1 MYVHQV
7 DTPTAIP
14 PAEQLDRPAT
24 GAMTREGTAMT
35 VLNSAA
41 GLDAAWAAGAASVAQ
56 LLPGHPSSLAVW
68 GETDSST
75 LVCRQVQDITPDV
88 KTFLFE
94 PAHAALFQHEPGQ
107 FVTLQLQIDGC
118 SVSRCYTISTP
129 PTRPHLLG
137 ITVKRQPGGLVSNWL
152 HDTMAPGKRISADG
166 PFGVFTINRH
176 PSAKYLFLSGGS
188 GITPVMSMTRTLYD
202 LGSDADVVFVHSA
215 RTPSDII
222 FRREL
227 DTIASTAP
235 TVRVAHVC
243 ERDEPREPWG
253 GLRGFLSV
261 EMLRLLAPDL
271 HERVVFCCGPAPYMG
286 AVRRML
292 GEVGFDM
299 QNYHEESFSFEE
311 LTMKE
316 FSSRTT
322 AEAADEEGQR
332 GEPATKTYS
341 VEFVR
346 SGRTFTCAEDENVL
360 DAAYEAGLTP
370 PSSCGQGMCGTC
382 KTTILSGAVDMHHN
396 GGIRPREIAKNKVL
410 ICCSKPLSD
419 LTIDA

>member
-1 MYVHQV
+1 MN
-7 DTPTAIP
+7 
-14 PAEQLDRPAT
+14 
-24 GAMTREGTAMT
+24 

-41 GLDAAWAAGAASVAQ
+41 VLDAAWVAGCPSAEQ
-56 LLPGHPSSLAVW
+56 LVPGHPSSLAVW
-68 GETDSST
+68 GEADSST
-75 LVCRQVQDITPDV
+75 LICRQVQDITHDV

-94 PAHAALFQHEPGQ
+94 SAQPALFQHEPGQ
-107 FVTLQLQIDGC
+107 FVTLQLQIDGR
-118 SVSRCYTISTP
+118 SVSRCYTISSP

-166 PFGVFTINRH
+166 PFGVFTIARH
-176 PSAKYLFLSGGS
+176 QSAKYLFLSGGS

-227 DTIASTAP
+227 ETIASTVP
-235 TVRVAHVC
+235 TVRVVPVC
-243 ERDEPREPWG
+243 EGDSPREPWG
-253 GLRGFLSV
+253 GLRGFLSAQ
-261 EMLRLLAPDL
+261 MLQLLAPDL
-271 HERVVFCCGPAPYMG
+271 AERVVFCCGPAPYMA

-292 GEVGFDM
+292 VDAGFDM
-299 QNYHEESFSFEE
+299 QNYHEESFSFED

-316 FSSRTT
+316 FAALATT
-322 AEAADEEGQR
+322 DAAADEENQGAAP
-332 GEPATKTYS
+332 EAKTYS

-346 SGRTFTCAEDENVL
+346 CGRTFTCADDENVL
-360 DAAYEAGLTP
+360 DAAYAAGLSP
-370 PSSCGQGMCGTC
+370 ASSCGQGMCGTC
-382 KTTILSGAVDMHHN
+382 KTTVLSGTVDMQHN
-396 GGIRPREIAKNKVL
+396 GGIRPREIAQDKIL

>member
-1 MYVHQV
+1 
-7 DTPTAIP
+7 
-14 PAEQLDRPAT
+14 
-24 GAMTREGTAMT
+24 MT
-35 VLNSAA
+35 VLNAPV
-41 GLDAAWAAGAASVAQ
+41 GLDVARTNGFPSTER
-56 LLPGHPSSLAVW
+56 LLPSGVAAW

-75 LVCRQVQDITPDV
+75 LICRQVQDITHDV
-88 KTFLFE
+88 RTFLFE
-94 PAHAALFQHEPGQ
+94 PAQPALFQHEPGQ
-107 FVTLQLQIDGC
+107 FVTLQLQIDGR

-152 HDTMAPGKRISADG
+152 HDTMTPGTRICADG
-166 PFGVFTINRH
+166 PFGVFTIARH
-176 PSAKYLFLSGGS
+176 RSAKYLFLSGGS

-202 LGSDADVVFVHSA
+202 LGSDADVVFVHST
-215 RTPSDII
+215 RTPADII

-227 DTIASTAP
+227 ETIASTVP
-235 TVRVAHVC
+235 TVRVVPVC
-243 ERDEPREPWG
+243 ERDAPREPWS

-261 EMLRLLAPDL
+261 EMLQLLAPDL
-271 HERVVFCCGPAPYMG
+271 EDRVVFCCGPKPYMA
-286 AVRRML
+286 AVRRIL
-292 GEVGFDM
+292 GEAGFDM
-299 QNYHEESFSFEE
+299 QNYHEESFSFED

-316 FSSRTT
+316 FSARAT
-322 AEAADEEGQR
+322 ADGATDEA
-332 GEPATKTYS
+332 EPGATSATRTYS

-360 DAAYEAGLTP
+360 DAAYEAGLAP

-382 KTTILSGAVDMHHN
+382 KTTVLSGTVDMEHN
-396 GGIRPREIAKNKVL
+396 GGIRPREIAQNKVL

>member
-1 MYVHQV
+1 
-7 DTPTAIP
+7 
-14 PAEQLDRPAT
+14 
-24 GAMTREGTAMT
+24 MT
-35 VLNSAA
+35 VLNSA
-41 GLDAAWAAGAASVAQ
+41 GELDAARAARYPPAEQ
-56 LLPGHPSSLAVW
+56 LLRGQPAGLAVW

-75 LVCRQVQDITPDV
+75 LICRQVQDVTHDV

-94 PAHAALFQHEPGQ
+94 SAQPALFQHEPGQ
-107 FVTLQLQIDGC
+107 FVTLQLLIDGRA
-118 SVSRCYTISTP
+118 VSRCYTISSP

-152 HDTMAPGKRISADG
+152 HDTLVPGQRISAEG
-166 PFGVFTINRH
+166 PFGVFTIARH
-176 PSAKYLFLSGGS
+176 QSAKYLFLSAGS

-227 DTIASTAP
+227 DMIASTVP
-235 TVRVAHVC
+235 TMRVFHVC
-243 ERDEPREPWG
+243 ERDSPREPWG
-253 GLRGFLSV
+253 GLRGVLSV
-261 EMLRLLAPDL
+261 EMLQLLAPDL
-271 HERVVFCCGPAPYMG
+271 AERAVFCCGPAPYMA

-292 GEVGFDM
+292 VDAGLDM
-299 QNYHEESFSFEE
+299 QNYHEESFSFEDLTVKE
-311 LTMKE
+311 L
-316 FSSRTT
+316 SARATT
-322 AEAADEEGQR
+322 DAGLDQEAQSTGSDA
-332 GEPATKTYS
+332 KTYS

-360 DAAYEAGLTP
+360 DAAYAAGLSP
-370 PSSCGQGMCGTC
+370 ISSCGQGMCGTC
-382 KTTILSGAVDMHHN
+382 KTTVLSGAVDMQHN
-396 GGIRPREIAKNKVL
+396 GGIRPREIAQNKVL

>member
-1 MYVHQV
+1 
-7 DTPTAIP
+7 
-14 PAEQLDRPAT
+14 
-24 GAMTREGTAMT
+24 MT
-35 VLNSAA
+35 VVNAPV
-41 GLDAAWAAGAASVAQ
+41 GLDVARTNGFASRGQ
-56 LLPGHPSSLAVW
+56 LLRSGVAAW

-75 LVCRQVQDITPDV
+75 LICRQVQDITHDV
-88 KTFLFE
+88 RTFLFE
-94 PAHAALFQHEPGQ
+94 PAQPALFQHEPGQ
-107 FVTLQLQIDGC
+107 FVTLQLQIDGR

-152 HDTMAPGKRISADG
+152 HDTMAPGTRICADG
-166 PFGVFTINRH
+166 PFGVFTLARH
-176 PSAKYLFLSGGS
+176 RSAKYLFLSGGS

-215 RTPSDII
+215 RTPADII

-227 DTIASTAP
+227 ETIASTVP
-235 TVRVAHVC
+235 TVRVVPVC
-243 ERDEPREPWG
+243 ERDAPREPWS

-261 EMLRLLAPDL
+261 EMLQLLAPDL
-271 HERVVFCCGPAPYMG
+271 EDRVVFCCGPAPYMA
-286 AVRRML
+286 AVRRIL

-299 QNYHEESFSFEE
+299 QNYHEESFSFED
-311 LTMKE
+311 LTTTE
-316 FSSRTT
+316 FSARGT
-322 AEAADEEGQR
+322 ADGATDEA
-332 GEPATKTYS
+332 EPGATSGTRTYS

-346 SGRTFTCAEDENVL
+346 SGRTFTCGEDENVL
-360 DAAYEAGLTP
+360 DAAYEAGLAP

-382 KTTILSGAVDMHHN
+382 KTTMLSGSVDMAHN
-396 GGIRPREIAKNKVL
+396 GGIRPREIARNKVL

>member
-1 MYVHQV
+1 
-7 DTPTAIP
+7 
-14 PAEQLDRPAT
+14 
-24 GAMTREGTAMT
+24 MT
-35 VLNSAA
+35 VLNAPV
-41 GLDAAWAAGAASVAQ
+41 GLDAARTNGFPAAEP
-56 LLPGHPSSLAVW
+56 LLPSGLPVW
-68 GETDSST
+68 GVTDSST
-75 LVCRQVQDITPDV
+75 LVCRQIQDITADV

-94 PAHAALFQHEPGQ
+94 PAQPALFQHEPGQ
-107 FVTLQLQIDGC
+107 FVTLQLQIDGR

-152 HDTMAPGKRISADG
+152 HDTMTPGKRIPADG
-166 PFGVFTINRH
+166 PFGVFTIGRH
-176 PSAKYLFLSGGS
+176 RSAKYLFLSGGS

-202 LGSDADVVFVHSA
+202 LGSDADVLFVHSA

-227 DTIASTAP
+227 EMMASTVP
-235 TVRVAHVC
+235 TVRVVPVC
-243 ERDEPREPWG
+243 ERDAPREPWS
-253 GLRGFLSV
+253 GLRGFLNV

-271 HERVVFCCGPAPYMG
+271 AERVVFCCGPAPYMA
-286 AVRRML
+286 AVRRFL
-292 GEVGFDM
+292 GEAGFGM
-299 QNYHEESFSFEE
+299 QNYHEESFSFED

-316 FSSRTT
+316 FSARGQTDE
-322 AEAADEEGQR
+322 AEPGAA
-332 GEPATKTYS
+332 PATKTYS

-346 SGRTFTCAEDENVL
+346 SGRTFTCAEDEYVL
-360 DAAYEAGLTP
+360 DAAYEAGLAP

-382 KTTILSGAVDMHHN
+382 KTTMISGNVDMQHN
-396 GGIRPREIAKNKVL
+396 GGIRPREIARNKVL